1 MNDNITAHLVCSSVA
16 GFVAAFVGS
25 PVDVTKTRV
34 MNAKPGVY
42 KGVID
47 CVIKTMKNDGP
58 LAFYNGFSANANR
71 IVTWNIF
78 MFVTL

>member
-1 MNDNITAHLVCSSVA
+1 MSDNIASHLVCSSVA

-25 PVDVTKTRV
+25 PVDVTKTRI

-42 KGVID
+42 TGVLD
-47 CVIKTMKNDGP
+47 CVVKTVKNDGFM
-58 LAFYNGFSANANR
+58 AFYNGFSANANR